1 MEGNDLLYDHYKE
14 SFSLSKEAQSRR
26 NKYFLILCLLEA
38 LSFGFLTNP
47 QMVIELFNKGIKSY
61 LEITLPFEIHILQ
74 TLLWVL
80 VIYVLIRYI
89 QDVLY
94 IERQYGYLE
103 KLEKEIDCILGKRKI
118 FCREGLAYRDEYPMV
133 LNIITLF
140 YKTMMPLLFTGIN
153 TVRMKKPRPQKPG
166 FFSCWSRSKKPI

>member
-1 MEGNDLLYDHYKE
+1 
-14 SFSLSKEAQSRR
+14 
-26 NKYFLILCLLEA
+26 
-38 LSFGFLTNP
+38 
-47 QMVIELFNKGIKSY
+47 MVIELFNKGIKSY

-153 TVRMKKPRPQKPG
+153 TVRIIIEWRTAKVVTISLVCDTILYTAIFVIIWFFFFEMHPKITRFAKKYIPLVDIIDTYIRKML
-166 FFSCWSRSKKPI
+166 KEV